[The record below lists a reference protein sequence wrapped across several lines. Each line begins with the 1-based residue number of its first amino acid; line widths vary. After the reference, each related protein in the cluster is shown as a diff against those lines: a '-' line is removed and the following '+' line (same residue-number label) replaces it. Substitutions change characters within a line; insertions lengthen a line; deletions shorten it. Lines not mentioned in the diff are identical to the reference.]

1 LLVLS
6 QLLAASLN
14 SGSTM
19 IEFVLQVLGR
29 RACSGD
35 LILDSGAGGLYG
47 GNGGI

>member
-19 IEFVLQVLGR
+19 IEFALHVLGR
-29 RACSGD
+29 PAYSGD
-35 LILDSGAGGLYG
+35 LVLESCAGGLYVR
-47 GNGGI
+47 NCGI